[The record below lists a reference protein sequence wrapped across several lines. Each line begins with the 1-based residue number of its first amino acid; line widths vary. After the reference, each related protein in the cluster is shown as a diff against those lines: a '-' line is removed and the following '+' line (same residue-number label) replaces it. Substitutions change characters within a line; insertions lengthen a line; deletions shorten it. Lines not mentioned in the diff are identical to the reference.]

1 MFSLLLNN
9 SSPSFLLSVFS
20 KRPACFRYLCL
31 RTSRPDVPHRT
42 TCSPTGELYGSLQ
55 NQCSCPNGVG
65 APRRSRYCP
74 SNTPPSRTLDTCC
87 LHSFYNCGPRSH
99 NKWPA
104 FRFWSATRLWYNPS
118 SASLESAF
126 IICNC
131 SFPSTPGSL
140 VSYHICG
147 TQHLV
152 IHKSPGESFSE

>member
-65 APRRSRYCP
+65 APRRSRYVP
-74 SNTPPSRTLDTCC
+74 RVGIQRDAPTVTHSDDAGEEGTSYVGGQTWERSSNTPHFDTCAAYTPC
-87 LHSFYNCGPRSH
+87 VVPAEIQLSELPCASKSILSIACPR
-99 NKWPA
+99 
-104 FRFWSATRLWYNPS
+104 TV
-118 SASLESAF
+118 
-126 IICNC
+126 
-131 SFPSTPGSL
+131 GSGFQRT
-140 VSYHICG
+140 VC
-147 TQHLV
+147 
-152 IHKSPGESFSE
+152 KEF